1 MKGKVKF
8 FNQKKRYG
16 FIAGDDGTDY
26 FVHVSDL
33 SEGVELDENVAVE
46 FDVVEGQ
53 KGPKAGNVSLA

>member
-33 SEGVELDENVAVE
+33 SEGVELDENVEVE